1 VNAKAYLKHT
11 LPSTPAKYKIA
22 ALHKRKDMRRK
33 NIKNEMK
40 VIEVN
45 YI

>member
-1 VNAKAYLKHT
+1 M
-11 LPSTPAKYKIA
+11 STPVKYKIA
-22 ALHKRKDMRRK
+22 ALQKRKNMKRK
-33 NIKNEMK
+33 TIKNEMK